1 MFFIL
6 SSKQRTVLPASSE
19 FAMFVLKGL
28 IGSFPP
34 LKGSRSFKIA
44 DLVRGRPWNKTGR
57 QTYDKTCA
65 VLSDTLETKLNVS
78 RLSPSLPLPF
88 SLDRSFSFPL
98 VLRSLNPAARVDG
111 GRRPE
116 VSFSVDSGS
125 LRSSVIG
132 TESSCRAA
140 CVRSQERSWRCA
152 DQTCQVIVSGFNGT
166 SLREPPPREIP
177 RR

>member
-1 MFFIL
+1 MKKNSEKKLRCFAKSSQILRRIDLFYNQDNRNVYEQRNGKRTRQCIIHRGYDAVDNSMFFIL

-78 RLSPSLPLPF
+78 RLSLPLCL
-88 SLDRSFSFPL
+88 SL
-98 VLRSLNPAARVDG
+98 SLSIALSLSLSYSDLLIRPRESMAVG
-111 GRRPE
+111 GRKS
-116 VSFSVDSGS
+116 VS
-125 LRSSVIG
+125 R
-132 TESSCRAA
+132 
-140 CVRSQERSWRCA
+140 
-152 DQTCQVIVSGFNGT
+152 
-166 SLREPPPREIP
+166 
-177 RR
+177 